1 MVLPH
6 DDVGDGPALVLLHA
20 GVADRRMYA
29 QHLQPL
35 AEAGLRAI
43 ALDLPGYGDARVP
56 DEEHVPH
63 LDVIDT
69 LDELGIEQAALA
81 GNSFGGAVALRVA
94 AVAPERVSALVLVSS
109 PWENIDVSPELA
121 AAWEAESSALEE
133 GDVDAATAAVV
144 DAWTLPDADEELRR
158 LVAEMQARAFATQL
172 AAPEPREGT
181 DPLEVD
187 PTLLRTLQ
195 MPALVLVG
203 EHDMPDFHLAAD
215 ELAQQLA
222 NARRET
228 ISGAGH
234 LAPLETPEAFRE
246 LVLGFVL

>member
-1 MVLPH
+1 MQLPH
-6 DDVGDGPALVLLHA
+6 DDAGEGPALVLLHA

-29 QHLQPL
+29 QHLQPF
-35 AEAGLRAI
+35 ADAGLRVL
-43 ALDLPGYGDARVP
+43 ALDLPGYGEARVP

-69 LDELGIEQAALA
+69 LDELGVEQAALV

-94 AVAPERVSALVLVSS
+94 AVAPERVSALVIVSS
-109 PWENIDVSPELA
+109 PWEGVDVSPELA

-133 GDVDAATAAVV
+133 GDVDAATTAVV
-144 DAWTLPDADEELRR
+144 EAWTLPDASEELRG

-172 AAPEPREGT
+172 AAPEPREGP
-181 DPLEVD
+181 DPLEDD
-187 PTLLRTLQ
+187 PKLLRTLQ
-195 MPALVLVG
+195 MPALVLAG
-203 EHDMPDFHLAAD
+203 EHDMADFHLSADVLAA
-215 ELAQQLA
+215 ELP

-228 ISGAGH
+228 IPGAGH

-246 LVLGFVL
+246 LVLGFVR